1 MRPRDDGFTL
11 VETLTSIVLIG
22 LVMAGLTSF
31 YLKTVAATWSQ
42 SQIQA
47 ANQVASTAM
56 ERVMQLPGDALLTGR
71 PACLVAEQ
79 WSPTVDG
86 TPPLPPGM
94 SRYLATMSPKGDPS
108 LDTLVCPTG
117 TLLSDL
123 LTSTTQLAK
132 EALPTEA
139 VATVKVDGNMLKYT
153 TDYFVGLC
161 WQQRSTPSAPNPD
174 AECVKPTL
182 ATIPA
187 TMLPMLR
194 VAIAVTWDSNRCPL
208 ILATGRYTCTF
219 LTDTLINQDL
229 NDLTFS

>member
-1 MRPRDDGFTL
+1 VRRRGDDGFTL
-11 VETLTSIVLIG
+11 VETLTSIVLISV
-22 LVMAGLTSF
+22 VMAGLTSF
-31 YLKTVAATWSQ
+31 YLKTTAATWSQ

-47 ANQVASTAM
+47 ANQVASASM

-79 WSPTVDG
+79 WSPTVAG
-86 TPPLPPGM
+86 TPPLPAGV
-94 SRYLATMSPKGDPS
+94 SRYLTTMSPEGDPS
-108 LDTLVCPTG
+108 LDALACPAG

-123 LTSTTQLAK
+123 LTSANQLAK

-161 WQQRSTPSAPNPD
+161 WQQRSTPTAPNPD

-182 ATIPA
+182 ATSPSTSLSSWA
-187 TMLPMLR
+187 HHCSS
-194 VAIAVTWDSNRCPL
+194 A
-208 ILATGRYTCTF
+208 
-219 LTDTLINQDL
+219 
-229 NDLTFS
+229 